1 MKKFFLA
8 VAAVIMLTAC
18 NSGPKTPVD
27 ELCDILKEGVDMIVS
42 RGEKEASAAMEEK
55 TEAFFEA
62 NKDYVLTD
70 ADKKKLGATMSD
82 LMDAALKAAEK
93 SGEIPS
99 EQVDMAKGMMALAVS
114 AMQEQINKTEKLGD
128 LKDMD
133 FLN

>member
-1 MKKFFLA
+1 
-8 VAAVIMLTAC
+8 
-18 NSGPKTPVD
+18 
-27 ELCDILKEGVDMIVS
+27 
-42 RGEKEASAAMEEK
+42 MEEK

-99 EQVDMAKGMMALAVS
+99 EQVDMAKGMMTLAVS